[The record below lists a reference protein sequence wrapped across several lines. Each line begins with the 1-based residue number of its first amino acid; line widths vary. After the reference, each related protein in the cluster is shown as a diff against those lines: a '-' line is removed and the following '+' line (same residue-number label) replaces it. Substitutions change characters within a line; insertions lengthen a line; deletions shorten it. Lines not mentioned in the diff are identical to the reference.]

1 MKKIITIIFVIFITA
16 GCTIVRIDTK
26 SIDTT
31 INVVLSKN
39 NKLYNRIGKGYKYYV
54 PKGVSYIDT
63 DEYNDKLYSNGVYYY
78 LYVDAVSYF
87 YKRNITYKENK
98 DAYYSR
104 KIDINNKKGYL
115 EINKVKD
122 DKYHVDFLYNYA
134 KIEALVPKSEL
145 NTVILNSTYILST
158 IKFNNNVVK
167 LMLNDD
173 YFINKEEK
181 YDVFTS
187 KKQNTN
193 SLDYVD
199 EKDDK

>member
-134 KIEALVPKSEL
+134 KIEALVPKSEI

-187 KKQNTN
+187 KKQNSN

>member
-187 KKQNTN
+187 KKQNSN

>member
-1 MKKIITIIFVIFITA
+1 MKKIITILLIIFITT
-16 GCTIVRIDTK
+16 GCTVVRIDTK
-26 SIDTT
+26 NIDTT

-63 DEYNDKLYSNGVYYY
+63 DEFNDKLYSNGIYYY

-87 YKRNITYKENK
+87 YKREINYKENK
-98 DAYYSR
+98 NAYYSR
-104 KIDINNKKGYL
+104 KINIRDKKGYL

-122 DKYHVDFLYNYA
+122 DKYYVYFLYNYA

-145 NTVILNSTYILST
+145 DTVILNASYILST
-158 IKFNNNVVK
+158 VKFNNNVVK

-173 YFINKEEK
+173 YFINKEEN
-181 YDVFTS
+181 YDVFES
-187 KKQNTN
+187 KKTNNN
-193 SLDYVD
+193 SLGY
-199 EKDDK
+199 EAKEQK